1 MESRQRRKTE
11 RRLWWQ
17 AGLLVML
24 MILALAIGSTPRL
37 TLPVFLHVRLPR
49 MLGCLLAG
57 SGLAVAGMI
66 LQTVLAN
73 PLASPNILGIQS
85 GAGLMTVLSAALF
98 PAAFGL
104 RMPASFLGAFLAS
117 LFVMLLAKKV
127 RASRST
133 IVLAGLAVS
142 QIFSTCID
150 LILTLAPDSLTG
162 YTDFRIGSLAGI
174 TLNRLLFPALC
185 IVGAIVFTL
194 LCARQLEL
202 MQLGQRDAQCAGL
215 DVNRWMLGFLALAS
229 LLAGSVISFTGMIG
243 FVGLIVPHMV
253 RRLSP
258 GPLMKQLVSCL
269 LLGPAFLLLAD
280 LLARTVAAPYEIP
293 AGILLTLAGGPYFLS
308 LLLKGKG
315 HGHD

>member
-1 MESRQRRKTE
+1 
-11 RRLWWQ
+11 
-17 AGLLVML
+17 ML
-24 MILALAIGSTPRL
+24 IILALAIGSTSQL

-85 GAGLMTVLSAALF
+85 GAGLMTVFSAALF

-142 QIFSTCID
+142 QIFSAFID
-150 LILTLAPDSLTG
+150 LILTLAPDALTG
-162 YTDFRIGSLAGI
+162 YTDFRIGSLAGA

-202 MQLGQRDAQCAGL
+202 M
-215 DVNRWMLGFLALAS
+215 
-229 LLAGSVISFTGMIG
+229 
-243 FVGLIVPHMV
+243 
-253 RRLSP
+253 
-258 GPLMKQLVSCL
+258 
-269 LLGPAFLLLAD
+269 
-280 LLARTVAAPYEIP
+280 
-293 AGILLTLAGGPYFLS
+293 
-308 LLLKGKG
+308 
-315 HGHD
+315 

>member
-24 MILALAIGSTPRL
+24 MILALAIGSTSQL

-142 QIFSTCID
+142 QIFSACID

-215 DVNRWMLGFLALAS
+215 DVNHWMLGFLALAS

-280 LLARTVAAPYEIP
+280 LLARTMAAPYEIP

>member
-1 MESRQRRKTE
+1 
-11 RRLWWQ
+11 
-17 AGLLVML
+17 ML
-24 MILALAIGSTPRL
+24 MILALAIGSTSQL

-142 QIFSTCID
+142 QIFSACID
-150 LILTLAPDSLTG
+150 LILTLAPDSLTS

-215 DVNRWMLGFLALAS
+215 DVNHWMLGFLALAS

-280 LLARTVAAPYEIP
+280 LLARTMAAPYEIP

>member
-1 MESRQRRKTE
+1 
-11 RRLWWQ
+11 
-17 AGLLVML
+17 ML
-24 MILALAIGSTPRL
+24 MILALAIGSTSQL

-85 GAGLMTVLSAALF
+85 GAGLMTALCAALF

-117 LFVMLLAKKV
+117 LFVMLLAKKI

-142 QIFSTCID
+142 QIFSACID

-258 GPLMKQLVSCL
+258 DPLMKQLVSCL

-293 AGILLTLAGGPYFLS
+293 AGILLTLAGGPYFLC

>member
-1 MESRQRRKTE
+1 MESRQRRKTD

-85 GAGLMTVLSAALF
+85 GAGLMTALCAALF
-98 PAAFGL
+98 PTAFGL

-117 LFVMLLAKKV
+117 LFVMLLAKKI

-142 QIFSTCID
+142 QIFSACID
-150 LILTLAPDSLTG
+150 LILTLAPDALTG

-174 TLNRLLFPALC
+174 TLNRLLFPSLC

-215 DVNRWMLGFLALAS
+215 DVNHWMLGFLALAS

>member
-1 MESRQRRKTE
+1 
-11 RRLWWQ
+11 
-17 AGLLVML
+17 ML
-24 MILALAIGSTPRL
+24 MILALAIGSTSQL

-142 QIFSTCID
+142 QIFSACID

-215 DVNRWMLGFLALAS
+215 DVNHWMLGFLALAS

-280 LLARTVAAPYEIP
+280 LLARTMAAPYEIP

>member
-24 MILALAIGSTPRL
+24 MILALAIGSTSQL

-117 LFVMLLAKKV
+117 LFVMLLAKKI

-142 QIFSTCID
+142 QIFSACID
-150 LILTLAPDSLTG
+150 LILTLAPDALTG

-215 DVNRWMLGFLALAS
+215 DVNHWMLGFLALAS

-280 LLARTVAAPYEIP
+280 LLARTMAAPYEIP

>member
-1 MESRQRRKTE
+1 
-11 RRLWWQ
+11 
-17 AGLLVML
+17 ML
-24 MILALAIGSTPRL
+24 FRSQL

-85 GAGLMTVLSAALF
+85 GAGLMTVFSAALF

-142 QIFSTCID
+142 QIFSACID

-174 TLNRLLFPALC
+174 TLNRQ
-185 IVGAIVFTL
+185 IG
-194 LCARQLEL
+194 R
-202 MQLGQRDAQCAGL
+202 
-215 DVNRWMLGFLALAS
+215 AS
-229 LLAGSVISFTGMIG
+229 CRERV
-243 FVGLIVPHMV
+243 
-253 RRLSP
+253 
-258 GPLMKQLVSCL
+258 
-269 LLGPAFLLLAD
+269 
-280 LLARTVAAPYEIP
+280 
-293 AGILLTLAGGPYFLS
+293 
-308 LLLKGKG
+308 
-315 HGHD
+315 

>member
-17 AGLLVML
+17 AGILVLLMF
-24 MILALAIGSTPRL
+24 LALAIGSTSQL

-142 QIFSTCID
+142 QIFSACID

-215 DVNRWMLGFLALAS
+215 DVNHWMLGFLALAS

-293 AGILLTLAGGPYFLS
+293 AGILLTLAGGPYFLC

>member
-17 AGLLVML
+17 AGLLIML
-24 MILALAIGSTPRL
+24 MILALAIGSTSQL

-117 LFVMLLAKKV
+117 LFVMLLAKKI

-142 QIFSTCID
+142 QIFSACID

-202 MQLGQRDAQCAGL
+202 MQLGQHDAQCAGL

-293 AGILLTLAGGPYFLS
+293 AGILLTLAGGPYFLC

>member
-24 MILALAIGSTPRL
+24 MILALAIGSTSQL

-117 LFVMLLAKKV
+117 LFVMLLAKKI

-142 QIFSTCID
+142 QIFSACID
-150 LILTLAPDSLTG
+150 LILTLAPDALTG

-215 DVNRWMLGFLALAS
+215 DVNHWMLGFLALAS

-280 LLARTVAAPYEIP
+280 LLARTMAAPYEIP
-293 AGILLTLAGGPYFLS
+293 AGILLTLAGGPYFLC

>member
-1 MESRQRRKTE
+1 
-11 RRLWWQ
+11 
-17 AGLLVML
+17 ML
-24 MILALAIGSTPRL
+24 MILALAIGSTSQL

-85 GAGLMTVLSAALF
+85 GAGLMTALCAALF

-117 LFVMLLAKKV
+117 LFVMLLAKKI

-142 QIFSTCID
+142 QIFSACID

-215 DVNRWMLGFLALAS
+215 DVNHWMLGFLALAS

>member
-49 MLGCLLAG
+49 VLGCLLAG

>member
-24 MILALAIGSTPRL
+24 MILALAIGSTSQL

-57 SGLAVAGMI
+57 SGLAVAGII

-142 QIFSTCID
+142 QIFSACID

-293 AGILLTLAGGPYFLS
+293 AGILLTLAGGPYFLC

>member
-1 MESRQRRKTE
+1 
-11 RRLWWQ
+11 
-17 AGLLVML
+17 ML
-24 MILALAIGSTPRL
+24 MILALAIGSTSQL

-142 QIFSTCID
+142 QIFSACID

-215 DVNRWMLGFLALAS
+215 DVNHWMLGFLALAS

-293 AGILLTLAGGPYFLS
+293 AGILLTLAGGPYFLC

>member
-24 MILALAIGSTPRL
+24 MILALAIGSTSQL

-57 SGLAVAGMI
+57 SGLAVAGII

-85 GAGLMTVLSAALF
+85 GAGLMTAFCAALF
-98 PAAFGL
+98 PTAFGL

-142 QIFSTCID
+142 QIFSACID

-258 GPLMKQLVSCL
+258 NPLMKQLVSCL

-293 AGILLTLAGGPYFLS
+293 AGILLTLAGGPYFLC

>member
-24 MILALAIGSTPRL
+24 MILALAIGSTSQL

-142 QIFSTCID
+142 QIFSACID

-185 IVGAIVFTL
+185 IVGAIIFTL

-215 DVNRWMLGFLALAS
+215 DVNHWMLGFLALAS

>member
-1 MESRQRRKTE
+1 
-11 RRLWWQ
+11 
-17 AGLLVML
+17 ML
-24 MILALAIGSTPRL
+24 MILALAIGSTSQL

-142 QIFSTCID
+142 QIFSACID

-202 MQLGQRDAQCAGL
+202 MQLGQRDAQCDGL
-215 DVNRWMLGFLALAS
+215 DVNHWMLGFLALAS

>member
-24 MILALAIGSTPRL
+24 MILALAIGSTSQL

-117 LFVMLLAKKV
+117 LFVMLLAKKI

-142 QIFSTCID
+142 QIFSACID

-258 GPLMKQLVSCL
+258 DPLMKQLVSCL

-293 AGILLTLAGGPYFLS
+293 AGILLTLAGGPYFLC

>member
-24 MILALAIGSTPRL
+24 MILALAIGSTSQL

-57 SGLAVAGMI
+57 SGLAIAGMI

-117 LFVMLLAKKV
+117 LFVMLLAKKI

-142 QIFSTCID
+142 QIFSACID

-202 MQLGQRDAQCAGL
+202 MQLGQHDAQCAGL

-293 AGILLTLAGGPYFLS
+293 AGILLTLAGGPYFLC

>member
-24 MILALAIGSTPRL
+24 MILALAIGSTSQL

-117 LFVMLLAKKV
+117 LFVMLLAKKI

-142 QIFSTCID
+142 QIFSACID

-174 TLNRLLFPALC
+174 TLNPLLFPALC

-202 MQLGQRDAQCAGL
+202 MQLGQHDAQCAGL

-293 AGILLTLAGGPYFLS
+293 AGILLTLAGGPYFLC

>member
-1 MESRQRRKTE
+1 
-11 RRLWWQ
+11 
-17 AGLLVML
+17 ML
-24 MILALAIGSTPRL
+24 MILALAIGSTSQL

-117 LFVMLLAKKV
+117 LFVMLLAKKI

-142 QIFSTCID
+142 QIFSACID
-150 LILTLAPDSLTG
+150 LILTLAPDALTG

-215 DVNRWMLGFLALAS
+215 DVNHWMLGFLALAS

-280 LLARTVAAPYEIP
+280 LLARTMAAPYEIP

>member
-24 MILALAIGSTPRL
+24 MILALAIGSTSQL

-85 GAGLMTVLSAALF
+85 GAGLMTAFCAALF
-98 PAAFGL
+98 PTAFGL

-142 QIFSTCID
+142 QIFSACID

-293 AGILLTLAGGPYFLS
+293 AGILLTLAGGPYFLC

>member
-1 MESRQRRKTE
+1 
-11 RRLWWQ
+11 
-17 AGLLVML
+17 ML
-24 MILALAIGSTPRL
+24 MILALAIGSTSQL

-142 QIFSTCID
+142 QIFSACID

-174 TLNRLLFPALC
+174 TLNRLLFPSLC

-215 DVNRWMLGFLALAS
+215 DVNHWMLGFLALAS

-293 AGILLTLAGGPYFLS
+293 AGILLTLAGGPYFLC

>member
-17 AGLLVML
+17 AGILVLLMF
-24 MILALAIGSTPRL
+24 LALAIGSTSQL

-142 QIFSTCID
+142 QIFSACID

-162 YTDFRIGSLAGI
+162 YTDFRIGSLADI

-215 DVNRWMLGFLALAS
+215 DVNHWMLGFLALAS

-280 LLARTVAAPYEIP
+280 LLARTMAAPYEIP

>member
-24 MILALAIGSTPRL
+24 MILALAIGSTSQL

-57 SGLAVAGMI
+57 SGRAVAGMI

-142 QIFSTCID
+142 QIFSACID

-280 LLARTVAAPYEIP
+280 LLARTMAAPYEIP

>member
-24 MILALAIGSTPRL
+24 MILALAIGSTSQL

-142 QIFSTCID
+142 QIFSACID

-215 DVNRWMLGFLALAS
+215 DVNHWMLGFLALAS

-293 AGILLTLAGGPYFLS
+293 AGILLTLAGGPYFLC

>member
-24 MILALAIGSTPRL
+24 MILALAIGSTSQL

-57 SGLAVAGMI
+57 SGLAVAGII

-85 GAGLMTVLSAALF
+85 GAGLMTAFCAALF
-98 PAAFGL
+98 PTAFGL

-142 QIFSTCID
+142 QIFSACID

-258 GPLMKQLVSCL
+258 DPLMKQLVSCL

-293 AGILLTLAGGPYFLS
+293 AGILLTLAGGPYFLC

>member
-1 MESRQRRKTE
+1 
-11 RRLWWQ
+11 
-17 AGLLVML
+17 ML
-24 MILALAIGSTPRL
+24 MILALAIGSTSQL

-117 LFVMLLAKKV
+117 LFVMLRAKTV

-142 QIFSTCID
+142 QIFSACID

-215 DVNRWMLGFLALAS
+215 DVNHWMLGFLALAS

-280 LLARTVAAPYEIP
+280 LLARTMAAPYEIP

>member
-315 HGHD
+315 HGYD

>member
-24 MILALAIGSTPRL
+24 MILALAIGSTSQL

-117 LFVMLLAKKV
+117 LFVMLLAKKI

-142 QIFSTCID
+142 QIFSACID

-202 MQLGQRDAQCAGL
+202 MQLGQHDAQCAGL

>member
-17 AGLLVML
+17 GGLLVML

>member
-24 MILALAIGSTPRL
+24 MILALAIGSTSQL

-57 SGLAVAGMI
+57 SGLAIAGMI

-117 LFVMLLAKKV
+117 LFVMLLAKKI

-142 QIFSTCID
+142 QIFSACID

-202 MQLGQRDAQCAGL
+202 MQLGQHDAQCAGL

-293 AGILLTLAGGPYFLS
+293 AGILLTLAGGPYFLC
-308 LLLKGKG
+308 L
-315 HGHD
+315 

>member
-24 MILALAIGSTPRL
+24 MILALAIGSTSQL

-142 QIFSTCID
+142 QIFSACID

-280 LLARTVAAPYEIP
+280 LLARTMAAPYEIP

>member
-1 MESRQRRKTE
+1 MENPRRKTE
-11 RRLWWQ
+11 FRLLWQ
-17 AGLLVML
+17 AGLLAVL
-24 MILALAIGSTPRL
+24 MILALVFGSTARL
-37 TLPVFLHVRLPR
+37 TVPVFLHVRLPR
-49 MLGCLLAG
+49 MLACLLAG
-57 SGLAVAGMI
+57 SGLAVSGLI
-66 LQTVLAN
+66 LQNVLAN

-85 GAGLMTVLSAALF
+85 GAGVMTVLVAALF
-98 PAAFGL
+98 PTAFGL

-117 LFVMLLAKKV
+117 LLVMLLARKV

-142 QIFSTCID
+142 QIFSAFID
-150 LILTLAPDSLTG
+150 LILTLVPDALTG
-162 YTDFRIGSLAGI
+162 YTDFRIGSLAGT
-174 TLNRLLFPALC
+174 TLNRLMVPGICILTAL
-185 IVGAIVFTL
+185 VLTL

-202 MQLGQRDAQCAGL
+202 LQLGRTGAQCAGL
-215 DVNRWMLGFLALAS
+215 DVDRWMLVFLALAS

-280 LLARTVAAPYEIP
+280 LLARTLAAPYEIP
-293 AGILLTLAGGPYFLS
+293 TGILLALAGGPYFLW

>member
-1 MESRQRRKTE
+1 METPGQRTE

-17 AGLLVML
+17 SGLLVML
-24 MILALAIGSTPRL
+24 IILALAIGSTSQL

-85 GAGLMTVLSAALF
+85 GAGLMTVFSAALF

-142 QIFSTCID
+142 QIFSACID

-185 IVGAIVFTL
+185 IVTATSLTL

-202 MQLGQRDAQCAGL
+202 MQLGLRDAQCAGL
-215 DVNRWMLGFLALAS
+215 DVNRWMLVFLALAS
-229 LLAGSVISFTGMIG
+229 LLSGSVISFTGMIG

-293 AGILLTLAGGPYFLS
+293 AGILLTLAGGPYFLW

>member
-24 MILALAIGSTPRL
+24 MILALAIGSTSQL

-85 GAGLMTVLSAALF
+85 GAGLMTALCAALF

-142 QIFSTCID
+142 QIFSACID

-293 AGILLTLAGGPYFLS
+293 AGILLTLAGGPYFLC

>member
-24 MILALAIGSTPRL
+24 MILALAIGSTSQL

-57 SGLAVAGMI
+57 SGLAVAGII

-85 GAGLMTVLSAALF
+85 GAGLMTAFCAALF
-98 PAAFGL
+98 PTAFGL

-142 QIFSTCID
+142 QIFSACID

-293 AGILLTLAGGPYFLS
+293 AGILLTLAGGPYFLC